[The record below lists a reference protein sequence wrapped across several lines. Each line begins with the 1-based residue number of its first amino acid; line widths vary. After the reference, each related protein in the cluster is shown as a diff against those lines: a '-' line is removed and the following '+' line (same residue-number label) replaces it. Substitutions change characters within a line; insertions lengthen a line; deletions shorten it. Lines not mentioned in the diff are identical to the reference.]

1 MSDSPRQGPET
12 RSPDRPRDSHV
23 SPDRRGRSRSSHS
36 RDRGHHSRRA
46 ERERDEQKGNVVYVA
61 KLSRQTRESDLSH
74 GFKAFGPIKTIVLK
88 SSFAFITFE
97 KAEHA
102 TEAIARMNGTKFVN
116 GEELL
121 VELSGKP
128 FSIHLQC
135 RAARARTTR
144 VRRRTTS
151 ASGATRWATGP
162 TTAARAD
169 APAAEAT
176 EDTPRKRA

>member
-36 RDRGHHSRRA
+36 RERPHHSRRA

-61 KLSRQTRESDLSH
+61 KLSRQTRESDLNH
-74 GFKAFGPIKTIVLK
+74 GFKAFGAIKNIVLK

-121 VELSGKP
+121 VEISGKAISQSSAVP
-128 FSIHLQC
+128 GGSRKNNKGPQKDDKCFRCNQMGHWANDC
-135 RAARARTTR
+135 RS
-144 VRRRTTS
+144 RRRS
-151 ASGATRWATGP
+151 RSRSY
-162 TTAARAD
+162 R
-169 APAAEAT
+169 
-176 EDTPRKRA
+176 RRSS